1 MTIIEIGGYAGA
13 LIAVLSLSQ
22 KLIKLIASVQKIL
35 IKIDQIQEELI
46 AYKSER
52 QDINT
57 IVNNQDWRITQIE
70 ESLTQITQNLKELSC
85 YVLR

>member
-1 MTIIEIGGYAGA
+1 MTLIEIGGYAGA

-22 KLIKLIASVQKIL
+22 KLIKLIASVQKIMM
-35 IKIDQIQEELI
+35 KIDQIQEELI

-57 IVNNQDWRITQIE
+57 IVNNQDWRIIQIE

>member
-1 MTIIEIGGYAGA
+1 MTLIEIGGYAGA

-22 KLIKLIASVQKIL
+22 KLIKLIASVQKIMM
-35 IKIDQIQEELI
+35 KIDQIQEELI
-46 AYKSER
+46 AYKSEK

-57 IVNNQDWRITQIE
+57 IVNNQDWRIIQIE

>member
-22 KLIKLIASVQKIL
+22 KLIKLIASVQKIMM
-35 IKIDQIQEELI
+35 KIDQIQEELI

-57 IVNNQDWRITQIE
+57 IVHNQDWRITQIE

>member
-22 KLIKLIASVQKIL
+22 KLIKLIASVQKIMM
-35 IKIDQIQEELI
+35 KIDQIQEELI

-70 ESLTQITQNLKELSC
+70 ESLTQITQNLKELSY